1 MWVTPKVM
9 PPIYFQET
17 TTYTKSTITLLFNTV
32 TTISFASLPVM
43 KKSLHAVLVKTFAIG
58 GDPHPPLMS
67 WANMK

>member
-1 MWVTPKVM
+1 MWVIPKVM

-32 TTISFASLPVM
+32 TTSFASLPVM